1 MDPVNPSLL
10 LGGTQD
16 NGTQRYS
23 GNANWLQV
31 ACGDGGYT
39 ALYPALS
46 GVAYAA
52 CQEIEILRT
61 DDGGSSWVHAT
72 YGIAQTDNSAFISPM
87 VSDPSNGQIV
97 YFGTYRVWQSR
108 DGSGKYAP
116 ISPDLGA
123 DLGVLSTIA
132 VAPSDPNT
140 IYAGT
145 NNGLAWVTRNAGGS
159 WQKITAAC
167 PLPP

>member
-1 MDPVNPSLL
+1 M
-10 LGGTQD
+10 
-16 NGTQRYS
+16 
-23 GNANWLQV
+23 
-31 ACGDGGYT
+31 
-39 ALYPALS
+39 
-46 GVAYAA
+46 AYAA

-159 WQKITAAC
+159 WQKITAG
-167 PLPP
+167 LPVAALADSALASTRWTPPRPTLHFPVSPCIMFGKPTMRAAHGPM